1 MRQTVLTLSL
11 LAALP
16 LAQAQS
22 AQRQF
27 AVQFDLAP
35 LEQMAQELLPVALP
49 VALQIGDEALAFAG
63 RELDAE
69 RVVKGAPYCAT
80 AVHETVQLLMDG
92 NRIVRKQSTQL
103 CRDGEGRTRREVQRE
118 GRPALV
124 YLNDPVARER
134 WVLDP
139 ERKTARKLGRDLAF
153 EWQGLRGD
161 APSGLAERMRE
172 QAERWRDW
180 AAQVAERARDGARG
194 AERAAAGAASAAG
207 KAEKAEK
214 AARQAEAARSGK
226 QAGTAPSVPTL
237 EGEPGVVI
245 ETEILTR
252 QPGASEPERRREVRV
267 LRMGDLPQGAP
278 MPPMPPVPPMPPFPP
293 MPFVAE
299 AGPMLPRE
307 GGVSSALPAREIEGL
322 KVNGERTT
330 WTIEAGKIGNEK
342 PIVIS
347 REVWRSPEL
356 MLTVLSKDSDPRRGE
371 VSYRLERVNR
381 GEPDAALMKLPG
393 DYQQPQRAPRTPAP
407 PNAAPKAP
415 GA

>member
-1 MRQTVLTLSL
+1 MRPTVLTLSL

-16 LAQAQS
+16 LAQAQN

-35 LEQMAQELLPVALP
+35 LEQMAQELLPMALH
-49 VALQIGDEALAFAG
+49 IGDEALAFAG

-80 AVHETVQLLMDG
+80 AVHETVQLLTDG

-118 GRPALV
+118 SRPALV

-153 EWQGLRGD
+153 EWQGQRHD
-161 APSGLAERMRE
+161 ATGGLAERMRE

-180 AAQVAERARDGARG
+180 AAQVAERAREGARG
-194 AERAAAGAASAAG
+194 AERAATAE
-207 KAEKAEK
+207 AEKAEK

-226 QAGTAPSVPTL
+226 QARTAPSVPTL

-245 ETEILTR
+245 ETEVLTR

-267 LRMGDLPQGAP
+267 LRLSDLPHGAP

-299 AGPMLPRE
+299 AARGRRQQRAAGARDRGPE
-307 GGVSSALPAREIEGL
+307 
-322 KVNGERTT
+322 GERR
-330 WTIEAGKIGNEK
+330 AHH
-342 PIVIS
+342 
-347 REVWRSPEL
+347 L
-356 MLTVLSKDSDPRRGE
+356 DHRG
-371 VSYRLERVNR
+371 RQDR
-381 GEPDAALMKLPG
+381 
-393 DYQQPQRAPRTPAP
+393 
-407 PNAAPKAP
+407 
-415 GA
+415 

>member
-35 LEQMAQELLPVALP
+35 LEQMAQELLPM
-49 VALQIGDEALAFAG
+49 ALQIGDEALAFAG

-214 AARQAEAARSGK
+214 AARQAEAPSSGK

-371 VSYRLERVNR
+371 VSYRLERVKR

>member
-1 MRQTVLTLSL
+1 M
-11 LAALP
+11 
-16 LAQAQS
+16 
-22 AQRQF
+22 
-27 AVQFDLAP
+27 
-35 LEQMAQELLPVALP
+35 
-49 VALQIGDEALAFAG
+49 
-63 RELDAE
+63 
-69 RVVKGAPYCAT
+69 
-80 AVHETVQLLMDG
+80 HETVQLLMDG

-214 AARQAEAARSGK
+214 AARQAEASRSGK

-371 VSYRLERVNR
+371 VSYRLERVKR

>member
-35 LEQMAQELLPVALP
+35 LEQMAQELLP

-180 AAQVAERARDGARG
+180 AAQVAERAREGARG

-214 AARQAEAARSGK
+214 AARQAEASRSGK

-371 VSYRLERVNR
+371 VSYRLERVKR

>member
-1 MRQTVLTLSL
+1 MRPTVLTLSL

-16 LAQAQS
+16 LAQAQN

-35 LEQMAQELLPVALP
+35 LEQMAQELLPMALH
-49 VALQIGDEALAFAG
+49 IGDEALAFAG

-80 AVHETVQLLMDG
+80 AVHETVQLLTDG

-118 GRPALV
+118 SRPALV

-153 EWQGLRGD
+153 EWQGQRHD
-161 APSGLAERMRE
+161 ATGGLAERMRE

-180 AAQVAERARDGARG
+180 AAQVAERAREGARG
-194 AERAAAGAASAAG
+194 AERAATAE
-207 KAEKAEK
+207 AEKAEK

-226 QAGTAPSVPTL
+226 QARTAPSVPTL

-245 ETEILTR
+245 ETEVLTR

-267 LRMGDLPQGAP
+267 LRLSDLPHGAP

-330 WTIEAGKIGNEK
+330 WTIEAGMIGNEK

-371 VSYRLERVNR
+371 VSYRLERVKR
-381 GEPDAALMKLPG
+381 GEPDAVVGLMAVVWMVLL
-393 DYQQPQRAPRTPAP
+393 
-407 PNAAPKAP
+407 
-415 GA
+415 

>member
-1 MRQTVLTLSL
+1 MRPTVLTLSL

-16 LAQAQS
+16 LAQAQN

-35 LEQMAQELLPVALP
+35 LEQMAQELLPMALH
-49 VALQIGDEALAFAG
+49 IGDEALAFAG

-80 AVHETVQLLMDG
+80 AVHETVQLLTDG

-118 GRPALV
+118 SRPALV

-153 EWQGLRGD
+153 EWQGQRHD
-161 APSGLAERMRE
+161 ATGGLAERMRE

-180 AAQVAERARDGARG
+180 AAQVAERAREGARG
-194 AERAAAGAASAAG
+194 AERAATAE
-207 KAEKAEK
+207 AEKAEK

-226 QAGTAPSVPTL
+226 QARTAPSVPTL

-267 LRMGDLPQGAP
+267 LRLSDLPHGAP

-371 VSYRLERVNR
+371 VSYRLERVKR
-381 GEPDAALMKLPG
+381 GEPDAALMKVPG

>member
-1 MRQTVLTLSL
+1 M
-11 LAALP
+11 
-16 LAQAQS
+16 
-22 AQRQF
+22 
-27 AVQFDLAP
+27 
-35 LEQMAQELLPVALP
+35 
-49 VALQIGDEALAFAG
+49 
-63 RELDAE
+63 
-69 RVVKGAPYCAT
+69 
-80 AVHETVQLLMDG
+80 
-92 NRIVRKQSTQL
+92 
-103 CRDGEGRTRREVQRE
+103 
-118 GRPALV
+118 
-124 YLNDPVARER
+124 
-134 WVLDP
+134 
-139 ERKTARKLGRDLAF
+139 
-153 EWQGLRGD
+153 
-161 APSGLAERMRE
+161 
-172 QAERWRDW
+172 
-180 AAQVAERARDGARG
+180 
-194 AERAAAGAASAAG
+194 
-207 KAEKAEK
+207 
-214 AARQAEAARSGK
+214 
-226 QAGTAPSVPTL
+226 PTL

-371 VSYRLERVNR
+371 VSYRLERVKR

>member
-35 LEQMAQELLPVALP
+35 LEQMAQALLP

-180 AAQVAERARDGARG
+180 AAQVAERAREGARG

-214 AARQAEAARSGK
+214 AARQAEASRSGK

>member
-27 AVQFDLAP
+27 AVQFELAP
-35 LEQMAQELLPVALP
+35 LEQMAQALLPVALAP
-49 VALQIGDEALAFAG
+49 IGDEALAFAG

-180 AAQVAERARDGARG
+180 AAQVAERAREGARG

-371 VSYRLERVNR
+371 VSYRLERVKR

>member
-27 AVQFDLAP
+27 AVQFELAP
-35 LEQMAQELLPVALP
+35 LEQMAQALLPVALT
-49 VALQIGDEALAFAG
+49 VGDEALAFAG

-180 AAQVAERARDGARG
+180 AAQVAERAREGARG

-214 AARQAEAARSGK
+214 AARQAEASRSGK

-371 VSYRLERVNR
+371 VSYRLERVKR